1 MNNLDQKSEAQAPY
15 RYPWARALMILVL
28 YGALLVFLW
37 HFPTPGIRSFFRNLL
52 GGVLYLLAGVGLL
65 IVTFIF
71 VMLFPLPPLPLP
83 ADNADVEWEDEDGVA
98 LGGVYPAR
106 SLLVPDFKLPEVE
119 PEVWDILY
127 EIEDEMQP
135 ASVISAD
142 AYTGIISVAEGSE
155 GPAANALLNEIRS
168 RLRRAGI
175 SVRVPR

>member
-1 MNNLDQKSEAQAPY
+1 
-15 RYPWARALMILVL
+15 
-28 YGALLVFLW
+28 
-37 HFPTPGIRSFFRNLL
+37 
-52 GGVLYLLAGVGLL
+52 
-65 IVTFIF
+65 
-71 VMLFPLPPLPLP
+71 LP